1 MLRNMTAPHLVSA
14 RLISLLPV
22 VVTLL
27 VTAML
32 VVLSTREQGR
42 TVTSM

>member
-1 MLRNMTAPHLVSA
+1 MLQNMTAPQLDFT
-14 RLISLLPV
+14 RLISLLPA

-27 VTAML
+27 VTAIL

-42 TVTSM
+42 TVASM